1 MERNRKIDE
10 IHWQGKPKF
19 WSYDSYLG
27 LVALLIII
35 PLGVMLLR
43 AFSSDLGRPYAW
55 RDIFDDFYTFASL
68 FYPLAC
74 IIAGAVYLLWKRT
87 VYTIQGDK
95 LRIETGVWDC
105 RITQIRIEDIKDI
118 EIYQSPIFKKLNIA
132 NIQVF
137 TSGVGEKSK
146 IVIQGIPDYEKVF
159 NLIEDIREKNR
170 KR

>member
-1 MERNRKIDE
+1 MDE

-35 PLGVMLLR
+35 PLGIMLLEASNKNLSHPVDR
-43 AFSSDLGRPYAW
+43 
-55 RDIFDDFYTFASL
+55 RDVFDAFYTFALL

-132 NIQVF
+132 NIRVF

-159 NLIEDIREKNR
+159 NLIEDIREKNKQR
-170 KR
+170 